1 MLTVPAGVRIAF
13 GTDAGVSKHG
23 RNADEF
29 ELLVEHGMTP
39 ATAIVAATTN
49 AADLLG
55 LKDKVGALR
64 PGMAAD
70 LIAVDGDPL
79 MDVKVLKSVKFV
91 LKGGKVV
98 PLSD

>member
-1 MLTVPAGVRIAF
+1 M
-13 GTDAGVSKHG
+13 SKHG

-29 ELLVEHGMTP
+29 ELMVKHGMTP

-49 AADLLG
+49 AAELLG
-55 LKDKVGALR
+55 LSKEVGALR

-70 LIAVDGDPL
+70 LIAVPGNPL
-79 MDVKVLKSVKFV
+79 ADVTALKTVEFV
-91 LKGGKVV
+91 MKGGRVV